1 MGAFRETHMQSI
13 PAPSAP
19 IPRWYGNATC
29 HYTPLGSN
37 SIPRCG
43 GQNDTVDIAE
53 GIVGV
58 ILQDGSV
65 VRVNIEDY
73 NLLRARGWTA
83 RWTARWMTGD
93 NQYPSINHG
102 DRIRVVARV
111 VLDARKGEIVRYKNG
126 DRNDLTRSNL
136 ILKAK
141 GGMVI
146 GSSKR
151 VCPEAPILGSAE
163 RNRSLAVVA
172 AAVGTA
178 SLSDR
183 IAVAQQAVKQAR
195 PYVQAVRRTIDGK
208 AV

>member
-1 MGAFRETHMQSI
+1 MQSI

-29 HYTPLGSN
+29 PYTPLGSN

-58 ILQDGSV
+58 ILQDGTV

-83 RWTARWMTGD
+83 RWTARWVTGD

-126 DRNDLTRSNL
+126 DRNDLTRGNL

-141 GGMVI
+141 GGIDI

-151 VCPEAPILGSAE
+151 LCRDAPVLGSAE
-163 RNRSLAVVA
+163 RNRSFAVVA

-178 SLSDR
+178 SMGDR
-183 IAVAQQAVKQAR
+183 VAAAQQAVEQAR
-195 PYVQAVRRTIDGK
+195 PYLQAARRAMEGR